1 MVLQRDR
8 QPVGGGPGQTGR
20 LHELR
25 QGSRTGF
32 ESVEH
37 ENGLVEYADSARVVH
52 TPILPSRH
60 MRKQVGTGAVRR
72 GTADGQRIA

>member
-8 QPVGGGPGQTGR
+8 EPVGRGPGQAGR
-20 LHELR
+20 LDELR
-25 QGSRTGF
+25 QGSRAGLK
-32 ESVEH
+32 SVEH

-60 MRKQVGTGAVRR
+60 MRKQVGPGAVRR
-72 GTADGQRIA
+72 GTADG